1 MGITVWI
8 EALVKIIFLVASV
21 VVTVYVVPWLK
32 EKKLYET
39 VKKMVQAAEKWNE
52 THPMD
57 KKEYVVSLLRARGI
71 EVNEYVEALIESAV
85 EELDIA
91 LSKAADNSDDKENTN
106 TEVME

>member
-57 KKEYVVSLLRARGI
+57 KKAYVVSLLRARGI
-71 EVNEYVEALIESAV
+71 EVNAYVEALIESAV

-91 LSKAADNSDDKENTN
+91 LSKAADNTDDKENTN

>member
-1 MGITVWI
+1 
-8 EALVKIIFLVASV
+8 
-21 VVTVYVVPWLK
+21 
-32 EKKLYET
+32 
-39 VKKMVQAAEKWNE
+39 
-52 THPMD
+52 MD

-91 LSKAADNSDDKENTN
+91 LSKAADNTEDRENTN